1 MENSTPYECPVKLEM
16 FEGPLDLLLHLIYK
30 NEVDIFDIPIA
41 TIAAQY
47 LEYLNL
53 LESHNIAVA
62 SDFLIMAA
70 TLTHIKSQML
80 LPSNMDKGG
89 EEDPRVEIVAPLIE
103 YLRIK
108 EAAGH
113 LDAREILGRDIF
125 SRTVQDYILHELR
138 DNEPELEVSLVR
150 LIEAF
155 RTVMEARPEPAPL
168 IFRHDR
174 WTVKDKAEVI
184 LAVIRKGESFF
195 FTDLFE
201 NTADREEVAVTFLAL
216 LELVHMGFIT
226 ISQPSPTS
234 EIKLYP
240 VLGK

>member
-1 MENSTPYECPVKLEM
+1 METNATNECPVKLEI

-41 TIAAQY
+41 VITKQY

-53 LESHNIAVA
+53 LESSNINVA

-80 LPSNMDKGG
+80 LPSYTDKET
-89 EEDPRVEIVAPLIE
+89 EEDPRAEIIAPLIE

-108 EAAGH
+108 EAAEY
-113 LDAREILGRDIF
+113 LDSREILGRDVF
-125 SRTVQDYILHELR
+125 PRALQDNILQKLQY
-138 DNEPELEVSLVR
+138 NEPELEVSLIK

-155 RTVMEARPEPAPL
+155 RMLIETSSEPAPL
-168 IFRHDR
+168 TFRHER
-174 WTVKDKAEVI
+174 WTVKDKAEEI
-184 LAVIRKGESFF
+184 LAALRKRNSFF
-195 FTDLFE
+195 FTELFK
-201 NTADREEVAVTFLAL
+201 NTGDREELVVTFLAL

-226 ISQPSPTS
+226 ISQPSQVS

-240 VLGK
+240 VAVK

>member
-1 MENSTPYECPVKLEM
+1 MEKNTPSEWPVKLEM

-41 TIAAQY
+41 IITAQY

-53 LESHNIAVA
+53 LESHNINIA

-80 LPSNMDKGG
+80 LPSNTDKDA

-108 EAAGH
+108 EAAEH
-113 LDAREILGRDIF
+113 LDSREILGRDIF
-125 SRTVQDYILHELR
+125 SRTMQGHVMQELR
-138 DNEPELEVSLVR
+138 YGEPELEVSLVK

-155 RTVMEARPEPAPL
+155 RAIMEIRPEPVP
-168 IFRHDR
+168 IRFRYER
-174 WTVKDKAEVI
+174 WTVKDKAEEI
-184 LAVIRKGESFF
+184 LAAIRKGESFF
-195 FTDLFE
+195 FTELFE
-201 NTADREEVAVTFLAL
+201 NTVAREEVIVTFLAL
-216 LELVHMGFIT
+216 LELVHMGFVT
-226 ISQPSPTS
+226 IIQPSPAS

-240 VLGK
+240 VLVK

>member
-1 MENSTPYECPVKLEM
+1 MGNNTPYEWPVKLEM

-41 TIAAQY
+41 VITAQY

-53 LESHNIAVA
+53 LKSHNINVA

-80 LPSNMDKGG
+80 LPSNMNKEA

-113 LDAREILGRDIF
+113 LDSREILGRDIF
-125 SRTVQDYILHELR
+125 SRAVQDYILQELQY
-138 DNEPELEVSLVR
+138 NEPELEVSLVK

-155 RTVMEARPEPAPL
+155 RTIMEVRPEPAPL
-168 IFRHDR
+168 IFRHER

-184 LAVIRKGESFF
+184 LEAIRMGEPFF
-195 FTDLFE
+195 FTDLFK
-201 NTADREEVAVTFLAL
+201 NKADREEVTVTFLAL

-226 ISQPSPTS
+226 ISQPSPAS

-240 VLGK
+240 VLVK